1 MKNFFILRDI
11 NCLLLLLRDNDS
23 MKSRVLWSKMCTQ
36 SLLSIQK
43 VRVLWL
49 IEYLK
54 KIQSNIALLWI
65 INLSILHLRFCFV
78 KGCENFTRFVSNQS
92 YQLCSCT
99 HSGPILVIPIC
110 QFLKVRQFL
119 ISETLKSHNFGKIGI
134 QKTNQFFSKKSFKDL
149 DTFLFL

>member
-1 MKNFFILRDI
+1 MIDRVSQKIKSNIR
-11 NCLLLLLRDNDS
+11 LLL
-23 MKSRVLWSKMCTQ
+23 
-36 SLLSIQK
+36 
-43 VRVLWL
+43 
-49 IEYLK
+49 
-54 KIQSNIALLWI
+54 I
-65 INLSILHLRFCFV
+65 INLLILHLRFRCV
-78 KGCENFTRFVSNQS
+78 KGCENFTLFVSNQS
-92 YQLCSCT
+92 YQLCT